1 MELKR
6 FFNTEAGKIIISIL
20 LGLGLA
26 TLFRKTCEG
35 RNCISFKAPDLEDIK
50 NKKYK
55 YGNKCFKYQMESI
68 QCDNKKKYVDFA

>member
-1 MELKR
+1 MEFKR
-6 FFNTEAGKIIISIL
+6 FFNTETGKIIISII

-26 TLFRKTCEG
+26 PLFRKPCEE

-55 YGNKCFKYQMESI
+55 YGKNCFKYEMESI